1 MDQKLGGHHVFA
13 YHNPVN
19 LPFAQ
24 EYQILMFVYLWFF
37 VPLENVWLIW
47 RRHHYQWK
55 AEIFYLY
62 SHLGPL
68 SSKGFWA
75 S

>member
-37 VPLENVWLIW
+37 VPLENSDSFGDVTITSERL
-47 RRHHYQWK
+47 Q
-55 AEIFYLY
+55 IFIYTRT
-62 SHLGPL
+62 
-68 SSKGFWA
+68 
-75 S
+75 